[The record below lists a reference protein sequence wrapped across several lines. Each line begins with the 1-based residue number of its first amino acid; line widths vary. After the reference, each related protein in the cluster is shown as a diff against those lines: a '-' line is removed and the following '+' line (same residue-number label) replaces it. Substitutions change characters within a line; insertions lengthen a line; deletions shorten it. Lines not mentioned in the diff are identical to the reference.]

1 MKPPG
6 LPPVTD
12 AHRHGAYELLR
23 LHCTYEAA
31 MQNDTTRR
39 VIEACAAQQRT
50 RIWNAQHGQPR
61 LVRRYHPATG
71 AWRTQTILPDAG
83 ELIDL
88 ETGTPS

>member
-1 MKPPG
+1 MKPPD

-12 AHRHGAYELLR
+12 AHRRSAFERMHLR
-23 LHCTYEAA
+23 GSFEAA

-71 AWRTQTILPDAG
+71 AWRTQTIMPDTG

-88 ETGTPS
+88 ETGITP